1 VAALEELFTATA
13 EDNEPEAQSRAGK
26 AVIEGGNRRS
36 CSVVFLSSETV
47 LEEPFGMAE
56 GG

>member
-1 VAALEELFTATA
+1 VAALEELFTARA
-13 EDNEPEAQSRAGK
+13 EDSEPQAQSRAGK

-36 CSVVFLSSETV
+36 CSVVYLSSKTV
-47 LEEPFGMAE
+47 LEEPFRMAE